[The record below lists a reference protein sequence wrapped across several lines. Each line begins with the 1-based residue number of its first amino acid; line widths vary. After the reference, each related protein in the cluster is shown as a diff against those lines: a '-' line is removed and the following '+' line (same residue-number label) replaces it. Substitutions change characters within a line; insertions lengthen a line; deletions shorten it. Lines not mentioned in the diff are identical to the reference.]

1 MHLLGTTNTNTKY
14 KIKTYNAPYVTRV
27 IRRRGDDTRLGSI
40 DNAKKMTFE
49 STFKNTNRN
58 TISNIMWQSIPD
70 SGGRVFIA
78 TRKQTNP

>member
-1 MHLLGTTNTNTKY
+1 
-14 KIKTYNAPYVTRV
+14 
-27 IRRRGDDTRLGSI
+27 
-40 DNAKKMTFE
+40 MTFE

-78 TRKQTNP
+78 ARGWNSSHVADREKVMRWWPQIATRSVHG